1 MNWHMTKR
9 MGVVLAVALLAAC
22 SDNGGGTD
30 KPDGGGGG
38 GKEKSAGPGLGSST
52 AQPQGAPF
60 SLPAGLTLETPI
72 KSYSPEDP
80 VDCDDKFRNEAKGSG
95 EDVTLCLIF
104 NNTTG
109 GPITLTLPPGLIF
122 VSKDA
127 DIQNGLLAQRVTI
140 EVPAG
145 ERYFVPLFSYCA
157 NLPRS
162 TTGVGEDYSLG
173 PVIDLPAF
181 KELYA
186 LLEGKT
192 LERPDV
198 APIQVAVTHLTDG
211 DGLSDADRAALKAL

>member
-1 MNWHMTKR
+1 MAKR

-22 SDNGGGTD
+22 EDNGGDTE

-38 GKEKSAGPGLGSST
+38 GKEASAGPGLGSST
-52 AQPQGAPF
+52 AQPEGAPF
-60 SLPAGLTLETPI
+60 TLPAGLTLETPI

-80 VDCDDKFRNEAKGSG
+80 VDCDNKFRNEGKGSG

-122 VSKDA
+122 VSKDG

-145 ERYFVPLFSYCA
+145 GRFFVPMFTYCA
-157 NLPRS
+157 NQPRS
-162 TTGVGEDYSLG
+162 TSGIGQAYALG
-173 PVIDLPAF
+173 PVIEYPAF
-181 KELYA
+181 KEMYS

-198 APIQVAVTHLTDG
+198 APIQVAVSHLTSG
-211 DGLSDADRAALKAL
+211 EGLSASDRAALKAL